1 MNRNPIIAII
11 VEGESR
17 EISVLKNL
25 INIYFNQKRY
35 ELFYFQLNKIFICC
49 GINEK
54 KIILK

>member
-25 INIYFNQKRY
+25 INIYFNQKDMSS
-35 ELFYFQLNKIFICC
+35 FISS
-49 GINEK
+49 
-54 KIILK
+54 

>member
-25 INIYFNQKRY
+25 INISISKLSSFH
-35 ELFYFQLNKIFICC
+35 LFRNI
-49 GINEK
+49 
-54 KIILK
+54 